1 MSQSFRNEIF
11 TLCKELQK
19 NENIKEISNTI
30 KSLKFTKRDI
40 ATGEIPKNLH
50 GDFAQLA
57 DQNNS
62 QFHGYLFVDDNAD
75 KIQKS
80 AFISIKH
87 LSAEERCEIEK
98 GHKTLT
104 RFIDLCLSDI
114 RNKSSII
121 GDAISPY
128 YLYRSVVVSDDSSSL
143 LDDGAYDLAVNAFK
157 NGRLYKALYSADLD
171 NLARILNTE
180 NLQLVISE
188 IEKEFN
194 AAYVDEIPPNLN
206 AFAMRLLNKELNA
219 PDILYAYAIVIYALK
234 ESLRMACQLL
244 YDAICGGNLVVL
256 NNDNL
261 IKIENRVSSQICEH
275 YKAFVQGIIF
285 SIVGNLIGDILLID
299 CDISTDEHIHKFGMV
314 TSTTLQ
320 FSREFGETSKI
331 SFVVVD
337 DEMIPIFNITNTILR
352 HGLSPIVI
360 SK

>member
-19 NENIKEISNTI
+19 NGKNKEISDTI
-30 KSLKFTKRDI
+30 KSLRFAKRDA
-40 ATGEIPKNLH
+40 ATKEIPKNLH
-50 GDFAQLA
+50 GNFAQLA
-57 DQNNS
+57 EQNNS

-75 KIQKS
+75 KIQS
-80 AFISIKH
+80 PAFIGIKH
-87 LSAEERCEIEK
+87 LSAEERCVIEK

-104 RFIDLCLSDI
+104 HFIDLCLNDI

-121 GDAISPY
+121 GDAINPY
-128 YLYRSVVVSDDSSSL
+128 YLYKSVIISDDSPSL
-143 LDDGAYDLAVNAFK
+143 LDDSAYDLAVKAFK
-157 NGRLYKALYSADLD
+157 NGRLYKALYSTDID
-171 NLARILNTE
+171 NLAQIMNTG
-180 NLQLVISE
+180 NLQLVISR

-194 AAYVDEIPPNLN
+194 TGYNDEISPNIN

-234 ESLRMACQLL
+234 ESLRLACQLL
-244 YDAICGGNLVVL
+244 YDAICGGDLVVL

-261 IKIENRVSSQICEH
+261 IRIENRVSSQICEY
-275 YKAFVQGIIF
+275 YKVFVQGIMFGFI
-285 SIVGNLIGDILLID
+285 GNLVGDILLID
-299 CDISTDEHIHKFGMV
+299 CDVSTDEHIHEFGMV

-320 FSREFGETSKI
+320 FGREFGATSKI

-337 DEMIPIFNITNTILR
+337 KELIPIFNITDTILR
-352 HGLSPIVI
+352 HGLPPIVI

>member
-30 KSLKFTKRDI
+30 KSLKFTK
-40 ATGEIPKNLH
+40 GETTSENIPKNLH
-50 GDFAQLA
+50 GNFAQLA
-57 DQNNS
+57 EQSNS

-75 KIQKS
+75 KIQSS
-80 AFISIKH
+80 AFISIEH
-87 LSAEERCEIEK
+87 LSAEERCVIEK

-104 RFIDLCLSDI
+104 RFIDLCLNDI

-128 YLYRSVVVSDDSSSL
+128 YLYRSVIVSDDSSSL
-143 LDDGAYDLAVNAFK
+143 LDDSAYDLAAKAFK
-157 NGRLYKALYSADLD
+157 NGRLYKALYSTDLD

-180 NLQLVISE
+180 NLQLVISK

-194 AAYVDEIPPNLN
+194 AGYVDEIPPNIN

-244 YDAICGGNLVVL
+244 YDAICGGDLVVL

-261 IKIENRVSSQICEH
+261 IKIENRASSQICEH
-275 YKAFVQGIIF
+275 YKVFVQGMIF
-285 SIVGNLIGDILLID
+285 SIIGNLIGDILLID
-299 CDISTDEHIHKFGMV
+299 CDVSTDEHIHEFGMI

-320 FSREFGETSKI
+320 FRREFGATSKV
-331 SFVVVD
+331 SFVVID
-337 DEMIPIFNITNTILR
+337 KELIPIFNITDTILR